1 MLGGGGGEDMKEYMK
16 EKIREEGEEETF
28 AVCQE

>member
-1 MLGGGGGEDMKEYMK
+1 MLGGGRGEGMKEYMK
-16 EKIREEGEEETF
+16 EKIREGEEETF